1 MEQLNKL
8 FVEKGITKEANF
20 LDKPTLDAMADLFV
34 KGKIAKDLSD
44 FNAMLNFFV
53 SEKKFDRL
61 GDFVKKISTGND
73 KLTLLSTYLN
83 KLSVPV
89 STALKISPKKD
100 LDKEAEKLR
109 QEAQFYNEEFKKSLE
124 LMKTLKSEKIS
135 QHYFILQEY
144 TRLLLKSDKI
154 FGLLIEGS
162 TGRGKSFQI
171 LNTYM
176 NEGREYEKD
185 FAVLTTYISPLEF
198 YQFCYRNKDK
208 TIIIDDVPDLFRD
221 KATIGIILSF
231 LWGATEKRNVEW
243 HSSTAKLTCPKQFN
257 PTKDGKMIIIANRI
271 PESIANV
278 KSRCLNYNI
287 EFTHS
292 EMLEI
297 IYEICRK
304 TNIPLEIADFI
315 RDNTDMTTSDDTMN
329 LRLPIKFN
337 EMYYHNPNNWK
348 ELAKS
353 QLNVDKELKIL
364 KEIVFSPTSKI
375 QQIREFMER
384 TGHSRATFY
393 RWKERLD
400 REMAYQKSVSK
411 SREIENAGVIRK

>member
-1 MEQLNKL
+1 
-8 FVEKGITKEANF
+8 
-20 LDKPTLDAMADLFV
+20 
-34 KGKIAKDLSD
+34 
-44 FNAMLNFFV
+44 
-53 SEKKFDRL
+53 
-61 GDFVKKISTGND
+61 
-73 KLTLLSTYLN
+73 
-83 KLSVPV
+83 
-89 STALKISPKKD
+89 
-100 LDKEAEKLR
+100 
-109 QEAQFYNEEFKKSLE
+109 
-124 LMKTLKSEKIS
+124 
-135 QHYFILQEY
+135 
-144 TRLLLKSDKI
+144 
-154 FGLLIEGS
+154 
-162 TGRGKSFQI
+162 
-171 LNTYM
+171 
-176 NEGREYEKD
+176 
-185 FAVLTTYISPLEF
+185 
-198 YQFCYRNKDK
+198 
-208 TIIIDDVPDLFRD
+208 
-221 KATIGIILSF
+221 
-231 LWGATEKRNVEW
+231 
-243 HSSTAKLTCPKQFN
+243 
-257 PTKDGKMIIIANRI
+257 MIIIANRI

-304 TNIPLEIADFI
+304 ANIPLEIADFI

-411 SREIENAGVIRK
+411 SREIENAGVIKR